1 MKRIS
6 PHKICYPEHLLCEPK
21 KHSRHLY
28 SSFSNTETAEH
39 VVSDG
44 TGLIDRLI
52 VRDMTQKLSAR
63 NLPEPEIANVVATE
77 PRDVEDESFYEKGPD
92 AQSENFPN
100 DLSPASDTDKV
111 NKKLPIS
118 GNILTPTTES
128 TFLDKIGK
136 TLPSII
142 TSSNKPVLNNHSF
155 SSV

>member
-1 MKRIS
+1 M
-6 PHKICYPEHLLCEPK
+6 
-21 KHSRHLY
+21 
-28 SSFSNTETAEH
+28 
-39 VVSDG
+39 
-44 TGLIDRLI
+44 
-52 VRDMTQKLSAR
+52 
-63 NLPEPEIANVVATE
+63 PEPEIANVVATE

-100 DLSPASDTDKV
+100 DLSPVSNTDKV

-142 TSSNKPVLNNHSF
+142 SSSK
-155 SSV
+155 